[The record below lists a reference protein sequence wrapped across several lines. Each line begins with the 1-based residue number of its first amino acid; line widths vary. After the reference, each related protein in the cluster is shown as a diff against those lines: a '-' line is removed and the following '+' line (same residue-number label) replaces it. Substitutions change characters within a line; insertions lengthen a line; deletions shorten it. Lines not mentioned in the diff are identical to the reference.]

1 MGLWNETLSK
11 RQTYTSLTSW
21 VEVPTNHG
29 QNSCQMQTS
38 VKQNLVLTNLKKET
52 KSRERQHKL
61 RGTHGTRGNQ
71 RLGWACTNIL
81 SLISSMIQIPQPCVG
96 NENDVLEKK
105 NHTQFCLMPCMSLVS
120 FLCLWWCYRPPQD
133 CMSPAWKLPE
143 PTPYNFSQKVC
154 LPFSSTVTSQNL
166 S

>member
-105 NHTQFCLMPCMSLVS
+105 NHTQFCLMPCTGFSELPLPLMVLQTSPRLHVSCLKIAWADSLQ
-120 FLCLWWCYRPPQD
+120 L
-133 CMSPAWKLPE
+133 
-143 PTPYNFSQKVC
+143 
-154 LPFSSTVTSQNL
+154 
-166 S
+166 